1 MHASGSPRGRQ
12 SPPAATDSSI
22 ADGDFLR
29 SDSDESVR
37 RGRHKV
43 DRWRHGFD
51 CNDKAKLPREDW
63 LKVFATG
70 GLSNRFGCTY
80 VYKECP
86 DSKVAAAFEA
96 SGNPEDQWTEMPE
109 ERSMRMSMPVRQYG
123 VTD

>member
-51 CNDKAKLPREDW
+51 CIDILTLRSSGISVHW
-63 LKVFATG
+63 
-70 GLSNRFGCTY
+70 S
-80 VYKECP
+80 
-86 DSKVAAAFEA
+86 

-109 ERSMRMSMPVRQYG
+109 ERSVRMSRPVRQYG